1 MDTEATSFEARRGQ
15 PVPVV
20 IGGYRI
26 KRKIGE
32 GCASEVYL
40 ANDSGGA
47 AVALKIGKRDRRQGA
62 ALASQRFHR
71 ECMTL
76 AAIEHDNLVRMIG
89 YSAGG
94 PTEYL
99 AMEYLAGGSLRAA
112 IGAGMAPAQAL
123 SLLRQAASGLAVL
136 HARGIVH
143 RDVKPENYL
152 FRADGALVLADF
164 GLAARLSGAD
174 SDPIPP
180 GAGTLCYACAE
191 QADGGTPTAAWDIYS
206 LGVVFF
212 EMLCGQRPFPGETA
226 MEVRSQ
232 HLMAPIPRL
241 QPRLAHF
248 QPLVDG
254 MLEKQEQRRIADGS
268 ALLVEIARVERA
280 SCQEQ
285 SSIYGAAKPLP
296 C

>member
-1 MDTEATSFEARRGQ
+1 M
-15 PVPVV
+15 

-26 KRKIGE
+26 ERKIGE

-40 ANDSGGA
+40 AHDSGGA
-47 AVALKIGKRDRRQGA
+47 AVALKIGKPDRRRGA
-62 ALASQRFHR
+62 APAPQRFR
-71 ECMTL
+71 SECMTL
-76 AAIEHDNLVRMIG
+76 AALEHDNLVRMIG

-99 AMEYLAGGSLRAA
+99 ALEYLAGGSLRAA

-152 FRADGALVLADF
+152 FRSDGALVLADF
-164 GLAARLSGAD
+164 GLAARLAGAA
-174 SDPIPP
+174 SDPVPP
-180 GAGTLCYACAE
+180 GAGTLGYACAE
-191 QADGGTPTAAWDIYS
+191 QADGAAPTAAWDIYS

-212 EMLCGQRPFPGETA
+212 EMLCGRRPFPGETA
-226 MEVRSQ
+226 MEIQSQ

-241 QPRLAHF
+241 QARLGRY

-254 MLEKQEQRRIADGS
+254 MLEKHGPSRIADGR

-280 SCQEQ
+280 RCQ
-285 SSIYGAAKPLP
+285 
-296 C
+296 